1 MAKRKPNWRE
11 AGDLVIATIETAT
24 ASLAYFFGREK

>member
-1 MAKRKPNWRE
+1 MAERKPNWRE

-24 ASLAYFFGREK
+24 DSLAYVFRREK